1 MMKRQNFEKRKS
13 TDQHSFQLWNKKYVT
28 MVKWNEKE
36 IVDSIVSKY
45 NKIAC
50 YRGKYKKKYVERL

>member
-1 MMKRQNFEKRKS
+1 MKRQNFKKEKNIDH
-13 TDQHSFQLWNKKYVT
+13 THFPIVVPKKYIT

-36 IVDSIVSKY
+36 IVDDIVSKY

-50 YRGKYKKKYVERL
+50 YREV